1 MSVHREFFLRRVTT
15 HRNSAA
21 VHKVRGYSKID
32 CLLSRDTS
40 TSERQVR
47 TVTEQNGVCDQKN
60 RKGSAWV
67 AKIYTSARM
76 P

>member
-1 MSVHREFFLRRVTT
+1 MYEMGGHPE
-15 HRNSAA
+15 
-21 VHKVRGYSKID
+21 ID
-32 CLLSRDTS
+32 RLLSRNTA